1 MTGNKEKLKS
11 SGTTSTDVYKRDTT
25 GLYLTGQQQ
34 IDSVT
39 LEASGREDHD
49 EQFGWHGTWQTAA
62 GWEFIDGYRTTL
74 SYGTGFRAPSLRA
87 AVRWPE
93 RFGIA
98 SNPNLK
104 PEESKQWEAG
114 LEGLTGPVDWRLSAY
129 RYEIQNLI
137 DYDNNAYYNVKSATI
152 KGLEWTGEYN
162 HRAGGAPSDAGGT
175 SRTTSPTMQPTRSS
189 IAGRSSR

>member
-1 MTGNKEKLKS
+1 MEQRYIQWGNNVVVGHGAVSGGVDWKQEKLKS

-74 SYGTGFRAPSLRA
+74 SYGTGFLAPPSGSSTAQNAL
-87 AVRWPE
+87 
-93 RFGIA
+93 A
-98 SNPNLK
+98 SP
-104 PEESKQWEAG
+104 
-114 LEGLTGPVDWRLSAY
+114 LT
-129 RYEIQNLI
+129 
-137 DYDNNAYYNVKSATI
+137 
-152 KGLEWTGEYN
+152 
-162 HRAGGAPSDAGGT
+162 
-175 SRTTSPTMQPTRSS
+175 RT
-189 IAGRSSR
+189 